1 MLWGYRMRNYDEL
14 KDDLIKAA
22 LNGHLKEEE
31 KILESSC
38 SEEEQILLDTLE
50 HPQKYPSVVK
60 LSECLSHEENCEA
73 SCTVN
78 CLFEA
83 IERDKDGKLIIKSD
97 CVGCG
102 DCIKECKQK
111 ILSERSDLIPLL
123 ELLEEKKTPVYAMIA
138 PAFSGQFSED
148 VTSGKLRSAFKKL
161 GFYGMIEVALF
172 ADILTMKEAL
182 EFEHSIHNNNDFV
195 LTSCCCPLWVA
206 LIKKSYHQLVS
217 HVPPSVSPMVACGR
231 GIKKIRPGV
240 KTVFIGPCLAKKA
253 EAKEPDIKDA
263 VDFVLTFT
271 EVADLFSSMNID
283 LSELPEDNSDHSSKA
298 GRIYARTGG
307 VSEAVKSTLKRLN
320 PDFNI
325 ELTSKTANGIIDCK
339 KMLSEI
345 AKGNIHANFIEG
357 MGCVGGCVGGPKRI
371 IPKEKGTEYVN
382 LYGEKAQSETPVD
395 NPNVL
400 EILTK
405 LRFTT
410 IESLLKEDSTFTRNF
425 EEKK

>member
-1 MLWGYRMRNYDEL
+1 MNYEEL
-14 KDDLIKAA
+14 KEDLIKAA
-22 LNGHLKEEE
+22 AKGKLKDEE
-31 KILESSC
+31 KKLENEC
-38 SEEEQILLDTLE
+38 TDNEKELLERLE
-50 HPQKYPSVVK
+50 HPQKYPAVVK
-60 LSECLSHEENCEA
+60 LSECMCDCNNEKESES

-83 IERDKDGKLIIKSD
+83 IKRDEQGKLIIKSD

-102 DCIKECKQK
+102 DCIKECKHNV
-111 ILSERSDLIPLL
+111 LAERSDLIPLL
-123 ELLEEKKTPVYAMIA
+123 ELLEEKEIPVYAMIA
-138 PAFSGQFSED
+138 PAFSGQFSEE

-182 EFEHSIHNNNDFV
+182 EFQHSIHDNNDFV

-206 LIKKSYHQLVS
+206 LIKKSYHELVS

-263 VDFVLTFT
+263 VDFVLTFQ
-271 EVADLFSSMNID
+271 EVAELFKEMNID
-283 LSELPEDNSDHSSKA
+283 PLTMPEDNSDHSSKA

-307 VSEAVKSTLKRLN
+307 VSEAVKTTLKRLN
-320 PDFNI
+320 PEFNFD
-325 ELTSKTANGIIDCK
+325 LTSQTANGIIDCK
-339 KMLSEI
+339 KMLNQIS
-345 AKGNIHANFIEG
+345 KGDIHANFIEG

-371 IPKEKGTEYVN
+371 IPKEEGTKHVN
-382 LYGEKAQSETPVD
+382 AYGEKALSETPVD

-405 LRFTT
+405 LGFTT
-410 IESLLKEDSTFTRNF
+410 IESLLLEDNTFVRNF
-425 EEKK
+425 NK